1 MRVSSVAIV
10 VPVHDEAELLDA
22 CLAALTSSIAHAR
35 QTHPGV
41 SVAAVVVLDA
51 CTDASERIARA
62 WPVHTVSIEARS
74 VGTARRV
81 GVRAAM
87 AELGKP
93 SPADVW
99 VSTTDGDSAVPVG
112 WLSHQLDLR
121 ALGADVVLGT
131 VRPDFA
137 DLTPEHAAYWLET
150 HPPGRPAGNVHGANL
165 GLRGDVYFAVG
176 EFGNLEQH
184 EDVELVNAARSLG
197 ASVVATDENEV
208 VTSGRF
214 WGRTPGGYAAF
225 VRATHE
231 RIAAASRR

>member
-1 MRVSSVAIV
+1 
-10 VPVHDEAELLDA
+10 
-22 CLAALTSSIAHAR
+22 
-35 QTHPGV
+35 
-41 SVAAVVVLDA
+41 
-51 CTDASERIARA
+51 
-62 WPVHTVSIEARS
+62 
-74 VGTARRV
+74 
-81 GVRAAM
+81 M
-87 AELGKP
+87 AELGEP

-99 VSTTDGDSAVPVG
+99 VCTTDGDSAVPVG

-137 DLTPEHAAYWLET
+137 DLTPEHVAYWLET

-165 GLRGDVYFAVG
+165 GLRGDVYFAAG

-197 ASVVATDENEV
+197 ASVVATDANEV

-231 RIAAASRR
+231 RLAAAPRR